1 MWEPDFTLLP
11 QPSCETVAPDSVPS
25 VDPDAAARCGVRR
38 EVQCERIPSPEIGD
52 LFEYVEHVIE
62 KQRKRSPSRERMPP
76 PPAPRRPCVDKA
88 PLLPYSQRAIVRP
101 KPVDPLRPFRHCG
114 LMREIGGVDG
124 FMKVERGTHR
134 LAEEWETV
142 SELVF

>member
-1 MWEPDFTLLP
+1 MWEPDFALLP
-11 QPSCETVAPDSVPS
+11 QPSCETAAPDFVPLIGA
-25 VDPDAAARCGVRR
+25 DAVARCEVRL

-52 LFEYVEHVIE
+52 LFEYAEHVT
-62 KQRKRSPSRERMPP
+62 QRKRSPSRERMPP
-76 PPAPRRPCVDKA
+76 PPAPRRPRVDKA

-124 FMKVERGTHR
+124 FMKVVRGTHR
-134 LAEEWETV
+134 LAEECETA